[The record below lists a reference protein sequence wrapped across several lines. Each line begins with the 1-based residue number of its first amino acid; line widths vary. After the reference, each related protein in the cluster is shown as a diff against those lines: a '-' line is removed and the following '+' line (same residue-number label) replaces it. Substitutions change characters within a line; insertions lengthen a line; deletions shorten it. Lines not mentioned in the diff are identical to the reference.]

1 MLGVMNK
8 GKPDMP
14 GSSKSFQSALS
25 FLDLVKMTGA
35 SAEATDS
42 APGFSA
48 LVNQHLM
55 APAPPRAIK
64 VMDWDSSC
72 AYFRKLLLDSVQ
84 ALTVDQVE
92 R

>member
-1 MLGVMNK
+1 MGVMKK
-8 GKPDMP
+8 GRPDVP
-14 GSSKSFQSALS
+14 GSSKSFQRALALLGEVEPS
-25 FLDLVKMTGA
+25 SPGVQ
-35 SAEATDS
+35 ATDS

-64 VMDWDSSC
+64 VVEWPSSC
-72 AYFRKLLLDSVQ
+72 EYFRRLLQNLGQ
-84 ALTVDQVE
+84 ALTLDQAE